1 MTAKLVAI
9 AFLVMAASTVQA
21 QARIVESQP
30 MGANASP
37 RAVSPETAQAA
48 TANAELYYQLQ
59 TLQQE
64 LLDLRG
70 LVEQQAHE
78 IKRLK
83 QQRLDDYV
91 DLDRRISQ
99 LSQSGAGGTGA
110 QAPVS
115 PTRPTGGD
123 EPAGL
128 EVTSS
133 ADELASY
140 RAAIDLILKK
150 QDFDGGVTALKKYL
164 NQYPTGSYA
173 ANAQYWL
180 GQIYLQKNELEQSKE
195 WFGRMI
201 AAYPQHQKAPEA
213 KFKLAKT
220 HHLLGDKQRARTLLQ
235 EVADSNSAA
244 ADLAKQYLKQNF

>member
-1 MTAKLVAI
+1 MTVKLVVTAI
-9 AFLVMAASTVQA
+9 LAMAASTVQA

-30 MGANASP
+30 MGVSSTP
-37 RAVSPETAQAA
+37 RSVAPDAAQAA
-48 TANAELYYQLQ
+48 SANAELYYQVQ

-64 LLDLRG
+64 VSDLRG

-99 LSQSGAGGTGA
+99 LSQSRASGAPA
-110 QAPVS
+110 QAPVLPS
-115 PTRPTGGD
+115 PATASED
-123 EPAGL
+123 SAGL
-128 EVTSS
+128 DPTSS

-150 QDFDGGVTALKKYL
+150 QDFDGGVTALRDYL
-164 NQYPTGSYA
+164 NQYPNGSYA

-180 GQIYLQKNELEQSKE
+180 GQIYLQKNDLEQSKE

-213 KFKLAKT
+213 KFKLAKA
-220 HHLLGDKQRARTLLQ
+220 HHLLGDNQRSQALLQ
-235 EVADSNSAA
+235 EVASSNSAA